1 MWLSGSGSARIAQ
14 QPCFRHHHHHTHV
27 RYDHLSARIL
37 AVGFVLLLT
46 TFTWNWWAMREE
58 KKCIQFNSVT
68 QPAQMSISHMFLR
81 LLNRKVLIMRRGWRT
96 SAWAQA
102 HRTAD
107 DTAAD
112 ISNSWVKSLPSP
124 PPLSPPFRI
133 WHMYM
138 RAGYTLISIPPV
150 PMGGITWKFSAYST
164 TVGSFGL
171 PSRNITERRGL
182 FEGNLL
188 IASWAPVFV
197 VSSFAC
203 CNILFFFKRVYIR
216 RRREG
221 RIFLAPK
228 KRKKKRNG
236 SEIPACKAYL
246 QPSRPAASSFSFVCV
261 FHPSFFS
268 LVHFT
273 TVFYL
278 SLLASALRR
287 ERTTFAAW
295 LVEWK
300 GGDPGRKYSLLLLRD
315 VKGVT
320 CSMRLT
326 RFPLSLSLPC
336 KFYRFFLSL
345 SFREKNK
352 HTGLWILWLLDS
364 SQKNFSVRRK
374 WRER

>member
-1 MWLSGSGSARIAQ
+1 MHSRSTGMCAGFDSIRPVYYNYVI
-14 QPCFRHHHHHTHV
+14 V
-27 RYDHLSARIL
+27 RQRFCADCATTLFPSSPPPLTFDMIICQREFGGGVRPFYWR
-37 AVGFVLLLT
+37 LLPGT
-46 TFTWNWWAMREE
+46 GGRCEKR

-96 SAWAQA
+96 SASAQA

-112 ISNSWVKSLPSP
+112 ISNSWVKSLPP
-124 PPLSPPFRI
+124 PSRLPFEFGICI
-133 WHMYM
+133 WELVIHWFRY
-138 RAGYTLISIPPV
+138 PQPV

-203 CNILFFFKRVYIR
+203 YNILFFFKRVYIRRR

-228 KRKKKRNG
+228 KRKRKEKKERERNTRVQ
-236 SEIPACKAYL
+236 SI
-246 QPSRPAASSFSFVCV
+246 SAAKPTSSFFFVFRVC
-261 FHPSFFS
+261 FPSVLFF
-268 LVHFT
+268 VGT
-273 TVFYL
+273 FYN
-278 SLLASALRR
+278 S
-287 ERTTFAAW
+287 
-295 LVEWK
+295 
-300 GGDPGRKYSLLLLRD
+300 
-315 VKGVT
+315 
-320 CSMRLT
+320 
-326 RFPLSLSLPC
+326 
-336 KFYRFFLSL
+336 FLSL
-345 SFREKNK
+345 SF
-352 HTGLWILWLLDS
+352 GIC
-364 SQKNFSVRRK
+364 V
-374 WRER
+374 